1 MEQSKLVLHVL
12 SLDIFPLFACFCCC
26 ENVKQMTEFITQPP
40 SYLYRV
46 AFQPHPPE
54 RCPL

>member
-12 SLDIFPLFACFCCC
+12 SLDIFPLFDCFCCC
-26 ENVKQMTEFITQPP
+26 KNVKQMTEFITQPP